1 MVALARPLR
10 GAGHAVWLTGQA
22 ARGMATRLL
31 AGDPLA
37 NRALA
42 ESLRQFVWTPLP
54 TLLALSAMVGLI
66 TGILVARVLAVYN
79 AETLVVGALDATL
92 LRQVLPLIVGIFA
105 SGSVAVELTARLGAM
120 SLANEIDA
128 LESLGHDPVA
138 HVLGP
143 PLVAIIAA
151 APLHM
156 ALAAIAA
163 LLGAGLPLSLGAN
176 LTWHALARLALAKPV
191 AAALLAGIAKA
202 VVFAWLAFA
211 VGATIGAAPVRRPAE
226 IGRRT
231 RRAFTA
237 GLLTTFVAAALW
249 VALA

>member
-1 MVALARPLR
+1 MVPLAHRLR
-10 GAGHAVWLTGQA
+10 GIGHAIWLTWQA
-22 ARGMATRLL
+22 SRGVATRLL

-37 NRALA
+37 ARSLA
-42 ESLRQFVWTPLP
+42 EALRQFVWTPLP
-54 TLLALSAMVGLI
+54 TLLALSAMVGVI
-66 TGILVARVLAVYN
+66 SGILVARVLAVYN
-79 AETLVVGALDATL
+79 AETVVVGALDATL

-143 PLVAIIAA
+143 PLIAIIAA

-156 ALAAIAA
+156 ALAATAA
-163 LLGAGLPLSLGAN
+163 LFGAGLPLALGAN
-176 LTWHALARLALAKPV
+176 LGWHALVRLALTKPV

-202 VVFAWLAFA
+202 VVFAALAFA
-211 VGATIGAAPVRRPAE
+211 VGATIGAAPIRRPAE

-231 RRAFTA
+231 RRAFTI
-237 GLLTTFVAAALW
+237 GLLVTFGAAALW

>member
-1 MVALARPLR
+1 MVPLAHRLR
-10 GAGHAVWLTGQA
+10 FAGHAVWLTGRAGQ
-22 ARGMATRLL
+22 GMAGRLL

-37 NRALA
+37 VRALA
-42 ESLRQFVWTPLP
+42 EAVRQFVWTPLP
-54 TLLALSAMVGLI
+54 TLLALSALVGLI
-66 TGILVARVLAVYN
+66 AGILVTRVLAVYN
-79 AETLVVGALDATL
+79 ADSVVVGALDATL
-92 LRQVLPLIVGIFA
+92 LRQVLPLVVGIFA

-128 LESLGHDPVA
+128 LESLGHDPVG

-143 PLVAIIAA
+143 PLVAILAA

-163 LLGAGLPLSLGAN
+163 LLGAGLPLSFGAN
-176 LTWHALARLALAKPV
+176 LGWHALMRMALAKPV

-211 VGATIGAAPVRRPAE
+211 VGSTIGAAPIRRPAE

-231 RRAFTA
+231 RRAFTV
-237 GLLTTFVAAALW
+237 GLLATFSTAALW
-249 VALA
+249 VALG

>member
-1 MVALARPLR
+1 
-10 GAGHAVWLTGQA
+10 
-22 ARGMATRLL
+22 MATRLF

-37 NRALA
+37 ARALA
-42 ESLRQFVWTPLP
+42 EALRQFVWAPLP
-54 TLLALSAMVGLI
+54 TLLALSALI
-66 TGILVARVLAVYN
+66 GVIAGILVARLLAVYN
-79 AETLVVGALDATL
+79 AETVVVGVLDVTL

-156 ALAAIAA
+156 TLAGAAA
-163 LLGAGLPLSLGAN
+163 LLGAGLPLALGAN
-176 LTWHALARLALAKPV
+176 LGWHALFGLALTRPV
-191 AAALLAGIAKA
+191 AAALLGGIAKT

-211 VGATIGAAPVRRPAE
+211 VGSAIGARPVRRPAE

-237 GLLTTFVAAALW
+237 GLLATFAAAALW

>member
-1 MVALARPLR
+1 V
-10 GAGHAVWLTGQA
+10 T
-22 ARGMATRLL
+22 
-31 AGDPLA
+31 
-37 NRALA
+37 
-42 ESLRQFVWTPLP
+42 
-54 TLLALSAMVGLI
+54 
-66 TGILVARVLAVYN
+66 RVLAVYN
-79 AETLVVGALDATL
+79 ADTVVVGALDATL
-92 LRQVLPLIVGIFA
+92 LRQVLPLVVGIFA

-128 LESLGHDPVA
+128 LESLGHDPVG

-143 PLVAIIAA
+143 PLVAILAA

-163 LLGAGLPLSLGAN
+163 LLGAGLPLSFGAN
-176 LTWHALARLALAKPV
+176 LGWHALMRMALAKPV

-211 VGATIGAAPVRRPAE
+211 VGSTIGAAPIRRPAE

-231 RRAFTA
+231 RRAFTV
-237 GLLTTFVAAALW
+237 GLLATFSTAALW
-249 VALA
+249 VALG